1 MIFIA
6 FFASYDIIG
15 KGMEEL
21 IMIKFLKN
29 FKINEKLVKNIDF
42 SIIAVVVVIVLFG
55 ILNIYSAIGM
65 SYARLQFAWLIISLV
80 AVYFILTID

>member
-42 SIIAVVVVIVLFG
+42 SIIAVVVVIVLF
-55 ILNIYSAIGM
+55 
-65 SYARLQFAWLIISLV
+65 
-80 AVYFILTID
+80 